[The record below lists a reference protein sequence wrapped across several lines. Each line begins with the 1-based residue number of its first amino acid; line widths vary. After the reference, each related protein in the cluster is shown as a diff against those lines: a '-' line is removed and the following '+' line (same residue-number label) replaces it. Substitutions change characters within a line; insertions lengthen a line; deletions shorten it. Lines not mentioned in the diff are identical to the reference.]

1 MQAGYVCCVADKSR
15 MEPLVS
21 APVRRIGHSC
31 CAHRAISTHREMRG
45 GSLVGHGAVT
55 KTHRGSAMTL
65 DEKLDETATHV
76 APYVLSIA
84 RVVIALMFMEHG
96 TSKLFGFPAP
106 TATPDPFTLLWFA
119 AIIEIVGGALLALGL
134 GTRLAAFI
142 MSGEMAIG

>member
-1 MQAGYVCCVADKSR
+1 
-15 MEPLVS
+15 
-21 APVRRIGHSC
+21 
-31 CAHRAISTHREMRG
+31 
-45 GSLVGHGAVT
+45 
-55 KTHRGSAMTL
+55 MTL
-65 DEKLDETATHV
+65 DEKIDETATHV

-134 GTRLAAFI
+134 WRGSRPSHVRRVGNRLFYEPRVARFFPNRQ
-142 MSGEMAIG
+142 